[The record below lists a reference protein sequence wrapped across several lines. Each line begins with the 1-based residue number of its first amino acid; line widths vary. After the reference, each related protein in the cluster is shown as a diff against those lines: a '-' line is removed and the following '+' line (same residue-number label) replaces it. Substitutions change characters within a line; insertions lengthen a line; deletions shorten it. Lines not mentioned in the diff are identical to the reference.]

1 MLIASNNIFADAAIQ
16 IQEGSVK
23 NWIKYYEQ
31 ERGMDIPELDSDKEG
46 VNNIDTKD
54 LSDEDLEIKYGK
66 IRSTQDINII
76 FNVEHYSK

>member
-1 MLIASNNIFADAAIQ
+1 MLISSINVFADAAIE

-54 LSDEDLEIKYGK
+54 NES
-66 IRSTQDINII
+66 N
-76 FNVEHYSK
+76 

>member
-1 MLIASNNIFADAAIQ
+1 MKNLIVIIFLLPSSINLFADAAIE

-46 VNNIDTKD
+46 ANNIDAND
-54 LSDEDLEIKYGK
+54 NEL
-66 IRSTQDINII
+66 N
-76 FNVEHYSK
+76 

>member
-1 MLIASNNIFADAAIQ
+1 MLISSINIFADAAIE

-46 VNNIDTKD
+46 VNNIDTNHNE
-54 LSDEDLEIKYGK
+54 S
-66 IRSTQDINII
+66 N
-76 FNVEHYSK
+76 

>member
-1 MLIASNNIFADAAIQ
+1 MKNLIIIIFFLFASINLYADAAIE

-46 VNNIDTKD
+46 VSNIDI
-54 LSDEDLEIKYGK
+54 DENE
-66 IRSTQDINII
+66 SN
-76 FNVEHYSK
+76 

>member
-1 MLIASNNIFADAAIQ
+1 MRELSEEQLQQVMFYLERLNNNYFFLFASINLYADAAIE

-46 VNNIDTKD
+46 VSNIDI
-54 LSDEDLEIKYGK
+54 DENE
-66 IRSTQDINII
+66 SN
-76 FNVEHYSK
+76 